1 MIDEA
6 YGKYILSCDI
16 CYNEESERYSSKEE
30 AIRAKKALGYATKK
44 DSDGWIDICSECQ
57 EW

>member
-44 DSDGWIDICSECQ
+44 RQRWLDRHLL
-57 EW
+57 